1 MRHGIREKCLNCE
14 PWDYSKAKKPACDV
28 SGVEMTE
35 P

>member
-14 PWDYSKAKKPACDV
+14 PWDYSKPTKPACDV
-28 SGVEMTE
+28 NGVEMTE